1 MIILKKLEDF
11 RWLDHKETLPKWYL
25 DHLYEFFL
33 LLFTASNQEVSLEAF
48 TLEGTAEIMVLELQ
62 DQAKGLRIP
71 SLSGAPSLLELQPE
85 YVGKLY
91 AGGHAIYRIT
101 FMLDNERMLFVFSL
115 EGQFTAEVEEW
126 FKEQLAWSAVFV
138 SH

>member
-1 MIILKKLEDF
+1 MIILKTLEDF
-11 RWLDHKETLPKWYL
+11 RWLDHKGTLPKWYL
-25 DHLYEFFL
+25 DHLHELFL

-48 TLEGTAEIMVLELQ
+48 TLEGTAELVVLEPQ
-62 DQAKGLRIP
+62 DQVQGLTIP
-71 SLSGAPSLLELQPE
+71 SLPGAPSLLELQPE

-126 FKEQLAWSAVFV
+126 FKEQLAWSTV
-138 SH
+138 SISH